1 MQSYG
6 RVLVGTGIG
15 QREMMNGMWLQQGPQ
30 QSPQGVLEPD
40 GPSDLSCLGTKGPD
54 LGTL

>member
-30 QSPQGVLEPD
+30 QSPQGVLDPD